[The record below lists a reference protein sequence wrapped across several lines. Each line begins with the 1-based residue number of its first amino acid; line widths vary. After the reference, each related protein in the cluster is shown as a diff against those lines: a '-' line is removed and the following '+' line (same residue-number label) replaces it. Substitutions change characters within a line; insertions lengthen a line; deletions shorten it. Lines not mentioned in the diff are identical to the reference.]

1 MNHPG
6 TRAAAVERAV
16 PVTLRELR
24 SKDDYAACVRL
35 QRDTWGR
42 EYSDVVPASLLK
54 VGQLVGGVSAGAFT
68 AGERLVGFV
77 YGLSGIR
84 DGRVIHW
91 SHMLGV
97 HPEFRDDGV
106 GRRLKEY
113 QRELLRGRGVEQ
125 IYWTFDPLVARN
137 AHLNLNRLGTEVR
150 EYVPDMYGETGS
162 PLHSFGT
169 DRLVVSWPV
178 EPLADDVAERRS
190 EAGWRDAPLAST
202 RLPSEQDCEPDAPLV
217 RIEVP
222 PAVEGLPMSELLSWR
237 VVTRAAF
244 VRLLARDYRVAGF
257 YTEGRHRC
265 FYVLGRMKTAGR

>member
-1 MNHPG
+1 MNYPG

-24 SKDDYAACVRL
+24 SMDDYAACVLL

-54 VGQLVGGVSAGAFT
+54 VGQMVGGVSAGAFT
-68 AGERLVGFV
+68 TGERLVGFV
-77 YGLSGIR
+77 YGLSGKR

-91 SHMLGV
+91 SHMLAV
-97 HPEFRDDGV
+97 HPAFRDHGV

-113 QRELLRGRGVEQ
+113 QRELLLGQGVEQ

-150 EYVPDMYGETGS
+150 EYVPDMYGPTGS

-178 EPLADDVAERRS
+178 EPLAGGAADRRS
-190 EAGWRDAPLAST
+190 EAGWRDAPLAT
-202 RLPSEQDCEPDAPLV
+202 GVVPSEWDREPAAPLV

-222 PAVEGLPMSELLSWR
+222 PAVDGLPISEALAWR
-237 VVTRAAF
+237 AVTRAAF

-265 FYVLGRMKTAGR
+265 FYVLGHTTTGGR

>member
-1 MNHPG
+1 
-6 TRAAAVERAV
+6 
-16 PVTLRELR
+16 
-24 SKDDYAACVRL
+24 
-35 QRDTWGR
+35 
-42 EYSDVVPASLLK
+42 
-54 VGQLVGGVSAGAFT
+54 
-68 AGERLVGFV
+68 
-77 YGLSGIR
+77 
-84 DGRVIHW
+84 
-91 SHMLGV
+91 MLGV